1 MHHFQDL
8 NNAPV
13 ATKKVRFPAYYS
25 LQGVKHAIKTSHDSC
40 L

>member
-25 LQGVKHAIKTSHDSC
+25 LQGVKHATQRSNDSR